1 MYDVLRPLV
10 IAVLVLTEVGLWQWR
25 VLIAARGNRSGAV
38 LLGAVGAVLQITA
51 ISQVVTNLEDPL
63 SVGAYAAGVGTGV
76 LLGLIAGQR
85 LTPGWI
91 GVTVVSDT
99 PGIAE
104 ALWARGWAVTAQ
116 PGFGEN
122 GPVTVLSVSID
133 GRHEARLHGD
143 VMELA
148 PGAAWSAEDHRKRPS
163 PARAVVAAT
172 TV

>member
-25 VLIAARGNRSGAV
+25 V
-38 LLGAVGAVLQITA
+38 
-51 ISQVVTNLEDPL
+51 
-63 SVGAYAAGVGTGV
+63 
-76 LLGLIAGQR
+76 LIAGQR

-143 VMELA
+143 VIELA